1 MIRER
6 LNIDT
11 KKATTGKRIPS
22 KTLKLSPDDI
32 LSTAGPSLLW
42 QVPFLLSKMEGM
54 HTRQGFSKS
63 AEGNLLHSCLGPDAK
78 TCILVTDC
86 SVGKQIGLF
95 EVFL

>member
-6 LNIDT
+6 LNIDIL
-11 KKATTGKRIPS
+11 AHRIPS

-54 HTRQGFSKS
+54 HTRKGLSKS
-63 AEGNLLHSCLGPDAK
+63 ADGNLLHSYLVPDAK
-78 TCILVTDC
+78 TCISVTDG
-86 SVGKQIGLF
+86 SVKKQIGIF